1 MLTFLSV
8 IHVIM
13 AVFLIIFVL
22 IQDSKGDGIGGA
34 FGGGGGGNA
43 NSVLGAT
50 GAVSLLVKMTRWT
63 VVIFAVTSIWLTK
76 LTTVDT
82 GSVLDKAGTTPTEK
96 SMPEQV
102 QPAPEGL
109 AGAAGVAAV
118 ATTGVSTTTTVAPE
132 SPATAPS
139 KGKK

>member
-22 IQDSKGDGIGGA
+22 VQDSKGDGIGGA

-63 VVIFAVTSIWLTK
+63 VVIFAITSIWLTK

-102 QPAPEGL
+102 QPAPQGM
-109 AGAAGVAAV
+109 AGAAPVV
-118 ATTGVSTTTTVAPE
+118 TTIVSTTTTTGSSAPTKE
-132 SPATAPS
+132 Q
-139 KGKK
+139 K

>member
-8 IHVIM
+8 IHVTM

-22 IQDSKGDGIGGA
+22 VQDSKGDGIGGA

-50 GAVSLLVKMTRWT
+50 GAVSLLVKLTRYT

-82 GSVLDKAGTTPTEK
+82 GSVLDKAGITPTEK
-96 SMPEQV
+96 SMPQQV
-102 QPAPEGL
+102 QPAPNTAV
-109 AGAAGVAAV
+109 AGAAPLDASAV
-118 ATTGVSTTTTVAPE
+118 PASSTTSTTLP
-132 SPATAPS
+132 PTA
-139 KGKK
+139 KGNK

>member
-34 FGGGGGGNA
+34 FGGGGSGNA

-50 GAVSLLVKMTRWT
+50 GAVSLLVKLTRWT
-63 VVIFAVTSIWLTK
+63 VVVFAITSIWLTK

-82 GSVLDKAGTTPTEK
+82 GSVLDKAGVTPTEK
-96 SMPEQV
+96 AMPEQV
-102 QPAPEGL
+102 QPAPDT
-109 AGAAGVAAV
+109 AV
-118 ATTGVSTTTTVAPE
+118 AGTAVVPTTGVTTTTDAAP
-132 SPATAPS
+132 A
-139 KGKK
+139 KGTK